1 MVPVRLSDS
10 LLSALDDRAKRQ
22 DITRSEVIRAAL
34 GAYLGNVGGG
44 ASSGRLSLSRT
55 DADRVRQICERF
67 GVQRL
72 EVFGSYARGEATAS
86 SDVDLLYTLRPGV
99 RLGWAIEDLAA
110 ELTSVLGNPVDLVAR
125 HAVHERMRDVVFAE
139 AEVLYA
145 A

>member
-1 MVPVRLSDS
+1 M
-10 LLSALDDRAKRQ
+10 
-22 DITRSEVIRAAL
+22 
-34 GAYLGNVGGG
+34 
-44 ASSGRLSLSRT
+44 
-55 DADRVRQICERF
+55 CEQF

-72 EVFGSYARGEATAS
+72 DVFGSFARGEATAS

-110 ELTSVLGNPVDLVAR
+110 GLADILGHPVDLVERRAL
-125 HAVHERMRDVVFAE
+125 HERMEAAVLAE